1 MCGRYTIVTK
11 IKEVEKR
18 FNVKAENTSAYQPNV
33 NVSHGNMAPVITNA
47 QPGQL
52 QFFTFGFTPSWA
64 SKLMYIVNARAEGD
78 GNKEND
84 PKYSGGMGIIS
95 KPMFRQ
101 SIRTRRCL
109 VPADCFIEGPKTERL
124 SKPYVVYQRS
134 GERPFAF
141 AGIWDEW
148 VDKTT
153 GEVFNTYAII
163 TTMSNSVTQAI
174 GHHRSPVILTPE
186 QERVWLSN
194 DAELSEI
201 TALLQPFPGEYLNAY
216 PIAPAIK
223 KPSAEGM
230 NLLQP
235 IGQRV
240 FKEYEYEIYNT
251 LVVEGMGTS
260 KDKKRFERGIQGS
273 LFD

>member
-18 FNVKAENTSAYQPNV
+18 FNVKAVDAKAYHPNV
-33 NVSHGNMAPVITNA
+33 NVSHGNLAPIITNE
-47 QPGQL
+47 QPNQL

-64 SKLMYIVNARAEGD
+64 SKQMYIVNARAEGD

-84 PKYSGGMGIIS
+84 PQYSGGMGIIS

-101 SIRTRRCL
+101 SIRSRRCL

-124 SKPYVVYQRS
+124 SKPYVIYQKS

-148 VDKTT
+148 VDKST

-163 TTMSNSVTQAI
+163 TTMSNSITQAI
-174 GHHRSPVILTPE
+174 GHHRSPVILMPE
-186 QERVWLSN
+186 QEKKWLS
-194 DAELSEI
+194 DCSELSEI
-201 TALLQPFPGEYLNAY
+201 TSLLQPFPGQYLNAY
-216 PIAPAIK
+216 PISPAIK
-223 KPSAEGM
+223 KPIAEGM
-230 NLLQP
+230 DLLQP
-235 IGQRV
+235 VGQRV

-251 LVVEGMGTS
+251 LEVEGMGES
-260 KDKKRFERGIQGS
+260 KDKKRAERGIQGS